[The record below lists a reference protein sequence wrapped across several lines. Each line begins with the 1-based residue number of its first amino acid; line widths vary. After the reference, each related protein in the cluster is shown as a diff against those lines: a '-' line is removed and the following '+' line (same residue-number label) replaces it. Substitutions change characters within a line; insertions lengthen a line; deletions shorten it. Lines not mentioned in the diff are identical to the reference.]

1 MWQQQEG
8 DMLTGIKS
16 VFVAIT
22 EEGRE
27 EPSAALSYALSLA
40 KAANAHLVVEAAA
53 MRYTIPYS
61 MIDDFGQALISSE
74 NRRIAALA
82 EAVAG
87 TAKSE
92 ADFAGVVATIE
103 SEQLHFR
110 DMRDRLI
117 CRARVADITVL
128 DAEPSAA
135 EIDRG
140 LIEAVLFESSRPVI
154 IVPPDRPKFDAKQV
168 LVAWDGGAR
177 AARAVADAMPILKAA
192 EAVEILSVTGEKE
205 LERMLPGTDLAS
217 HLSRHGIKV
226 TVNLA
231 DTRSGDVADI
241 IRSHAVGSGAGL
253 IVAGA
258 YRHSRLREFLLGGVT
273 QSLLKECTVPLHL
286 SH

>member
-1 MWQQQEG
+1 
-8 DMLTGIKS
+8 MLTGIKS

-40 KAANAHLVVEAAA
+40 QAANAHLVVEAAA
-53 MRYTIPYS
+53 MRYSIPYS

-74 NRRIAALA
+74 NRRIAELA

-103 SEQLHFR
+103 SEPVHYR

-117 CRARVADITVL
+117 LRARVADITVL
-128 DAEPSAA
+128 DAEPSPA

-140 LIEAVLFESSRPVI
+140 LIEAVLFESGRPVI
-154 IVPPDRPKFDAKQV
+154 IVPPDRPKFDAQQV

-177 AARAVADAMPILKAA
+177 AARAVADAMPILRAA
-192 EAVEILSVTGEKE
+192 ESVEILSVAGDGE
-205 LERMLPGTDLAS
+205 RDDMLPGTDLAP
-217 HLSRHGIKV
+217 HLSRHGIKA

-231 DTRSGDVADI
+231 TAGSRDVVDV

-273 QSLLKECTVPLHL
+273 QSLLKDCGVPLFL
-286 SH
+286 SY

>member
-1 MWQQQEG
+1 
-8 DMLTGIKS
+8 MLTGIKS

-27 EPSAALSYALSLA
+27 EPSAALGYALSLA
-40 KAANAHLVVEAAA
+40 KQANAHLIVEAAA

-61 MIDDFGQALISSE
+61 MINDFGQALISSE
-74 NRRIAALA
+74 NRRIAKLA

-87 TAKSE
+87 TARSE

-103 SEQLHFR
+103 SEQSHFR
-110 DMRDRLI
+110 DMRERLV
-117 CRARVADITVL
+117 CRARVSDITVL
-128 DAEPSAA
+128 DAEPSPA

-140 LIEAVLFESSRPVI
+140 LIEAGLFDSGRPVI
-154 IVPPDRPKFDAKQV
+154 IVPADHPRFDARQV
-168 LVAWDGGAR
+168 LVAWDGGAS
-177 AARAVADAMPILKAA
+177 AARAVADALPILRAA
-192 EAVEILSVTGEKE
+192 EAVEILSVAAEGE
-205 LERMLPGTDLAS
+205 LDGTLPGAELAP
-217 HLSRHGIKV
+217 HLARHGIEV

-231 DTRSGDVADI
+231 EAGSRDVADV
-241 IRSHAVGSGAGL
+241 IRSHAAGSGAGL

-273 QSLLKECTVPLHL
+273 QSLLKDCGVPLLL